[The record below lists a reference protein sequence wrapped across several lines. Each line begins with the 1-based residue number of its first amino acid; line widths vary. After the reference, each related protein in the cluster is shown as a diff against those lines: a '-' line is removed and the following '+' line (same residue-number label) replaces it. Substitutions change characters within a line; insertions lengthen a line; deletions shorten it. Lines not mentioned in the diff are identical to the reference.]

1 MAEQCLALRFTN
13 LVTYSL
19 ETKEM
24 IPVYVSACPMVHVY
38 GCSVV
43 DVVKH

>member
-1 MAEQCLALRFTN
+1 MAEQCLTLPFPN

-24 IPVYVSACPMVHVY
+24 IPVYVFAYHMVHVY

-43 DVVKH
+43 DLVKH